1 MIRGHLEAKAA
12 RLQLQRLVPGGSNA
26 KRLGITM
33 LVLFLGSYLGLA
45 RRHEMLLRI
54 HWFIYSHDLAEVI
67 YFGSQPPSRAI
78 VNHGSELFSSHDG
91 SISPFARLS

>member
-1 MIRGHLEAKAA
+1 
-12 RLQLQRLVPGGSNA
+12 
-26 KRLGITM
+26 
-33 LVLFLGSYLGLA
+33 
-45 RRHEMLLRI
+45 MLLRI

-67 YFGSQPPSRAI
+67 YLDPSRSRAI